1 MMASGGEQGGSF
13 NPFRN
18 KKKEDA
24 AKKALQEMFQ
34 GKQDM
39 LAAYDAGGGGSGK
52 GGKGGKGGG
61 DGEGS
66 GGFNWREWS
75 AKFLRDL
82 GGGAKSAAQTVAALL
97 LLLSIFYAA
106 TFVRPLSAAALNA
119 VRYILRLDGRGARR
133 GRASVPATAGVGS
146 EGSGVLGSNERSII
160 SKYGADN
167 DAEDAGEDDEGE
179 DGEDAAP

>member
-1 MMASGGEQGGSF
+1 M
-13 NPFRN
+13 
-18 KKKEDA
+18 
-24 AKKALQEMFQ
+24 
-34 GKQDM
+34 
-39 LAAYDAGGGGSGK
+39 
-52 GGKGGKGGG
+52 
-61 DGEGS
+61 
-66 GGFNWREWS
+66 
-75 AKFLRDL
+75 
-82 GGGAKSAAQTVAALL
+82 AALL

-133 GRASVPATAGVGS
+133 VSLRCAECCAMRICTVASTATLFHELLGRDVRVAFCQGQRCGPAQCIAQTQLLWQGRASVPATAGVGS